1 MLYGLDV
8 FIPTNAVEVRRLNDI
23 GKSGWMMLV
32 IIIHIT
38 GFIWLIVLYAVDNQK
53 GRNSW
58 GECLKEVSLTTD

>member
-1 MLYGLDV
+1 MLYDLDL
-8 FIPTNAVEVRRLNDI
+8 FIPTNAVGIRRLNEI

-38 GFIWLIVLYAVDNQK
+38 DFIWLIVFNARNSCK

-58 GECLKEVSLTTD
+58 GECLKEASLTID